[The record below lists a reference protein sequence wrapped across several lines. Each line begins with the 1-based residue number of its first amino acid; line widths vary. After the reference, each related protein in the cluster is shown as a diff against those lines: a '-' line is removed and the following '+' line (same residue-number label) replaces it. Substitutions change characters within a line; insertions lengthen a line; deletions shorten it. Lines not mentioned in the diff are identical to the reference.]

1 MIRFIGKRVLGLIPT
16 ILGLI
21 LLIFL
26 LSRIMPGD
34 SVRLALGPEATQE
47 QVVAMENKL
56 GLNDPLIVQFFNYV
70 KGLFTGDMGL
80 SLRSGRN
87 VLTDI
92 KETLPA
98 TLELSL
104 VAMLISVL
112 VGVPLGV
119 YSAVKN
125 NKISDHII
133 RVVSLSGIALPR
145 FWLAILLQLIF
156 SYWLNL
162 FPVIGRGNVFV
173 ETVTGLRLV
182 DSLITGNFAGFT
194 DSLTHILLPAIALSV
209 ATAAQII
216 RMTRTNMIDQMN
228 KDYVL
233 AAESYGLPEDLVYQR
248 YMLKNAFISVLTT
261 IGMQLGSLI
270 GNAFLVEA
278 VFGWPGMAQY
288 AIQGIMYKD
297 YNAIIGVTL
306 VIGLFFV
313 FINVVVDMLYG
324 FFDPKIK
331 LEG

>member
-1 MIRFIGKRVLGLIPT
+1 MGRFIGKRVLGLIPT
-16 ILGLI
+16 LLGLI

-47 QVVAMENKL
+47 QILEMENAL
-56 GLNDPLIVQFFNYV
+56 GLHDPLIVQFFNYI
-70 KGLFTGDMGL
+70 KGLFTGNMGL

-87 VLTDI
+87 VWLDI
-92 KETLPA
+92 KDTFPA
-98 TLELSL
+98 TFELSL
-104 VAMLISVL
+104 VAMIISVL
-112 VGVPLGV
+112 VGIPLGI

-156 SYWLNL
+156 AYWLRI
-162 FPVIGRGNVFV
+162 FPVIGRGNVPV
-173 ETVTGLRLV
+173 ANITGLRLF

-194 DSLTHILLPAIALSV
+194 DSFVHILLPAIALSI
-209 ATAAQII
+209 ATGAQII

-233 AAESYGLPEDLVYQR
+233 AAESYGLPENLVYQR

-261 IGMQLGSLI
+261 VGMQFGSLI

-306 VIGLFFV
+306 IIGLFFV
-313 FINVVVDMLYG
+313 FINVIVDLLYG

-331 LEG
+331 LDT

>member
-1 MIRFIGKRVLGLIPT
+1 MGRFIGKRVLGIIPT
-16 ILGLI
+16 ILGLV

-26 LSRIMPGD
+26 LSRLMPGD

-47 QVVAMENKL
+47 QILAFEEKL
-56 GLNDPLIVQFFNYV
+56 GLNDPLIIQFFDYIR
-70 KGLFTGDMGL
+70 GLFSGDMGL

-87 VLTDI
+87 VLLDI
-92 KETLPA
+92 KETFPA

-104 VAMLISVL
+104 VAMTISVI

-119 YSAVKN
+119 YSAVRN
-125 NKISDHII
+125 NRFSDHVI
-133 RVVSLSGIALPR
+133 RLVSLSGIALPR

-162 FPVIGRGNVFV
+162 FPVIGRGNVPV
-173 ETVTGLRLV
+173 DTITGLRLV
-182 DSLITGNFAGFT
+182 DSLLTANLSGFT
-194 DSLTHILLPAIALSV
+194 DSFIHLLLPAIALSI
-209 ATAAQII
+209 ATSAQII

-270 GNAFLVEA
+270 GNAFLVET

-288 AIQGIMYKD
+288 AINGILYKD

-313 FINVVVDMLYG
+313 LINVVVDLLYG

-331 LEG
+331 LNG

>member
-1 MIRFIGKRVLGLIPT
+1 MGRFIGKRIIGLIPT

-47 QVVAMENKL
+47 QILAMENKL
-56 GLNDPLIVQFFNYV
+56 GLHDSLIVQFFNYI
-70 KGLFTGDMGL
+70 KGLFVGDMGL

-87 VLTDI
+87 VWLDI
-92 KETLPA
+92 QDTFPA
-98 TLELSL
+98 TFELSL
-104 VAMLISVL
+104 VSMIISVA
-112 VGVPLGV
+112 VGIPLGI

-133 RVVSLSGIALPR
+133 RLVSLSGIALPR

-156 SYWLNL
+156 SYWLGL
-162 FPVIGRGNVFV
+162 FPVIGRGDVPV
-173 ETVTGLRLV
+173 ETITGMRLV

-194 DSLTHILLPAIALSV
+194 DSFTHILLPAIALSI

-233 AAESYGLPEDLVYQR
+233 AAESYGLPENLVYQR

-261 IGMQLGSLI
+261 VGMQFGSLI

-288 AIQGIMYKD
+288 AIQGILYKD

-306 VIGLFFV
+306 IIGLFFV
-313 FINVVVDMLYG
+313 VINVVVDLLYG

>member
-1 MIRFIGKRVLGLIPT
+1 MGRFIGKRILGLIPT

-47 QVVAMENKL
+47 QIVAMENQL
-56 GLNDPLIVQFFNYV
+56 GLHDPLPVQFFNYI
-70 KGLFTGDMGL
+70 KGLFVGDMGL

-87 VLTDI
+87 VWLDI
-92 KETLPA
+92 KETFPA
-98 TLELSL
+98 TFELSL
-104 VAMLISVL
+104 ISMIISVA
-112 VGVPLGV
+112 VGIPLGI

-133 RVVSLSGIALPR
+133 RIVSLSGIALPR

-156 SYWLNL
+156 SYWLGI
-162 FPVIGRGNVFV
+162 FPVIGRGNVAV
-173 ETVTGLRLV
+173 ESITGLR
-182 DSLITGNFAGFT
+182 FT
-194 DSLTHILLPAIALSV
+194 DSFIHILLPAIALSI

-233 AAESYGLPEDLVYQR
+233 AAESYGLPENLVYQR

-261 IGMQLGSLI
+261 VGMQFGSLI

-288 AIQGIMYKD
+288 AIQGILYKD

-313 FINVVVDMLYG
+313 LINVIVDLLYG

-331 LEG
+331 LDA

>member
-1 MIRFIGKRVLGLIPT
+1 
-16 ILGLI
+16 
-21 LLIFL
+21 
-26 LSRIMPGD
+26 
-34 SVRLALGPEATQE
+34 
-47 QVVAMENKL
+47 
-56 GLNDPLIVQFFNYV
+56 
-70 KGLFTGDMGL
+70 MGL

-87 VLTDI
+87 VWLDI
-92 KETLPA
+92 KDTFPA
-98 TLELSL
+98 TFELSL
-104 VAMLISVL
+104 VSMIISVA
-112 VGVPLGV
+112 VGIPLGI

-133 RVVSLSGIALPR
+133 RIVSLSGIALPR

-156 SYWLNL
+156 SYWLGI
-162 FPVIGRGNVFV
+162 FPVIGRGNVAV
-173 ETVTGLRLV
+173 ESITGLRLL
-182 DSLITGNFAGFT
+182 DSLLTGNFAGFT
-194 DSLTHILLPAIALSV
+194 DSFIHILLPAIALSI

-233 AAESYGLPEDLVYQR
+233 AAESYGLPENLVYQR

-261 IGMQLGSLI
+261 VGMQFGSLI

-288 AIQGIMYKD
+288 AIQGILYKD

-313 FINVVVDMLYG
+313 LINVIVDLLYG

-331 LEG
+331 LDA

>member
-1 MIRFIGKRVLGLIPT
+1 MGRFIGKRVLGIIPT
-16 ILGLI
+16 ILGLV

-26 LSRIMPGD
+26 LSRLMPGD

-47 QVVAMENKL
+47 QILAFEEKL
-56 GLNDPLIVQFFNYV
+56 GLNDPLIIQFFDYIR
-70 KGLFTGDMGL
+70 GLFSGDMGL

-87 VLTDI
+87 VLLDI
-92 KETLPA
+92 KETFPA

-104 VAMLISVL
+104 VAMTISVI

-119 YSAVKN
+119 YSAVRN
-125 NKISDHII
+125 NRFSDHVI
-133 RVVSLSGIALPR
+133 RLVSLSGIALPR

-162 FPVIGRGNVFV
+162 FPVIGRGNVPV
-173 ETVTGLRLV
+173 DTITGLRLV
-182 DSLITGNFAGFT
+182 DSLLTANLSGFT
-194 DSLTHILLPAIALSV
+194 DSFIHLLLPAIALSI
-209 ATAAQII
+209 ATSAQII

-270 GNAFLVEA
+270 GNAFLVET

-288 AIQGIMYKD
+288 AINGILYKD

-313 FINVVVDMLYG
+313 LINVVVDLLYG

-331 LEG
+331 LN

>member
-313 FINVVVDMLYG
+313 LINVVVDMLYG